1 VVAKKLAAASSN
13 EDEVAGRYPQSDLPK
28 TKGVKKMQE
37 LSMNEVEQVNGGFI
51 VVVALALFDV
61 GMIAYDAYQLKHI
74 ND

>member
-1 VVAKKLAAASSN
+1 MKRVGCSPSRMKEGLLANNRGIIRQKPEGA
-13 EDEVAGRYPQSDLPK
+13 Q
-28 TKGVKKMQE
+28 KMQE